1 MSVSGSLSSC
11 DQFISVFHSRGLRP
25 DAVCP
30 CAASPEGLTVAVR
43 RLITLISYYTI
54 NAYN

>member
-1 MSVSGSLSSC
+1 MCLCNILGSLSSC

-43 RLITLISYYTI
+43 RCEKIFFII
-54 NAYN
+54 II